1 MYCIHSIQF
10 EIKNRRDR
18 YKHGG
23 ELTEFFRK
31 GFIGKKVKDYKK
43 LPKQLLQRVPYLRKV
58 FLSQNIQASLFDQ
71 FTYTFD
77 EFTNFLSEQI

>member
-1 MYCIHSIQF
+1 M
-10 EIKNRRDR
+10 

-23 ELTEFFRK
+23 ELAEFVRK

-58 FLSQNIQASLFDQ
+58 FLS
-71 FTYTFD
+71 
-77 EFTNFLSEQI
+77 